1 MKQPD
6 RNPKFR
12 HSFFAGLL
20 LVPLL
25 HIAFTIVWVIIS
37 IGLTVAFP
45 FFNTSYNGLFLL
57 YPIFALGLTQ
67 AAYLLPA
74 YFLFAKKRRTEVCK
88 GIIAGAFVTFLVSG
102 TCATG
107 LFGFLSF
114 GLYGKIIVPIA
125 LGSLG
130 VGAIGVWL
138 VGRSAS

>member
-57 YPIFALGLTQ
+57 YPIVALGLTQ
-67 AAYLLPA
+67 VAYLLPA
-74 YFLFAKKRRTEVCK
+74 YILFAKKRRTEVCK

-102 TCATG
+102 TCSTAF
-107 LFGFLSF
+107 FGFLSF
-114 GLYGKIIVPIA
+114 GLYAKIIVPIA

-130 VGAIGVWL
+130 VGAIGAWV
-138 VGRSAS
+138 VDRN